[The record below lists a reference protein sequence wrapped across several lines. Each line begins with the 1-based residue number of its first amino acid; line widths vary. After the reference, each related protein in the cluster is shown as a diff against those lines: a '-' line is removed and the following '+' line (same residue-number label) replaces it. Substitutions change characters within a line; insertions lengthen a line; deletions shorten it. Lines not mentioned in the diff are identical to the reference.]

1 MKNKQNDMNKDQII
15 KHTNK
20 RQRGAQPGNLNAFR
34 HGFYSK
40 LFEPLSSEDRKQ
52 ILSTNLD
59 EEIAMLRAAT
69 IKAFNLADQA
79 DDINQSIKALGALG
93 LAAIR
98 TSRLLKA
105 QKELGNGD
113 QADSAVRAA
122 IQDVLKEWG
131 WL

>member
-1 MKNKQNDMNKDQII
+1 
-15 KHTNK
+15 
-20 RQRGAQPGNLNAFR
+20 
-34 HGFYSK
+34 
-40 LFEPLSSEDRKQ
+40 
-52 ILSTNLD
+52 
-59 EEIAMLRAAT
+59 MLRAAT